1 MDAHLNGIVD
11 QFKNRL
17 NELVPGGCREKSL
30 SITHLET
37 AQMWAEAARGT
48 QIVRLAELEL
58 KLYANPEAVG
68 WRGYL
73 QAPEGAERPIE
84 AFIGLDGKIFVPGRN
99 LDPDT
104 APPAGA
110 AVTEA
115 EPPKA
120 HIIDLMEALKASLAS
135 HQPPRPE

>member
-1 MDAHLNGIVD
+1 MDAHLDGIVD
-11 QFKNRL
+11 QFTSRL

-30 SITHLET
+30 AVTHLET

-58 KLYANPEAVG
+58 KLYADPEAVG

-73 QAPEGAERPIE
+73 QAPTRAERPIE

-99 LDPDT
+99 LDPET
-104 APPAGA
+104 APAGGA
-110 AVTEA
+110 TVA
-115 EPPKA
+115 P
-120 HIIDLMEALKASLAS
+120 
-135 HQPPRPE
+135 